1 MSWWDEVVFC
11 DLILC
16 LVLQQAHSNFEQVWA
31 CSLSDKVAWLAKIWW
46 SCISILLYFGE
57 TWTWSGLESERS
69 GKSSWPWEMSKIPA
83 VSAREQLH
91 HAAWWGVTHGWHLCG
106 ISLRSEITG
115 AEKSRALVLGW
126 EIQKKLYQIQR
137 KSRAS
142 YFLEVLSNMSSVPFH
157 YVSVSGIEYLL
168 LSVRS
173 KRKRTC
179 L

>member
-46 SCISILLYFGE
+46 SCISIFLYFRE

-83 VSAREQLH
+83 VSAQEQLH
-91 HAAWWGVTHGWHLCG
+91 HAAWWGVTHGWHLCD

-142 YFLEVLSNMSSVPFH
+142 YFLVVVSNMSH
-157 YVSVSGIEYLL
+157 
-168 LSVRS
+168 
-173 KRKRTC
+173 
-179 L
+179 